1 MKITKKRSGIV
12 MKITFFVILIGLVV
26 AAGSVVYANLY
37 KNHFFVDKKF
47 EEMSRNYYENSLYED
62 FIKEHD
68 GEDLKDAFEPYK
80 NGFTIRLRQ
89 LLNYEFLEHNQNY
102 RTYFETESFSCDT
115 NKSYVKIKAHEPYGK
130 KDYDTEFVLVCDKK

>member
-1 MKITKKRSGIV
+1 

-26 AAGSVVYANLY
+26 AAGSVIYANLY
-37 KNHFFVDKKF
+37 KNHFFADKKF

-80 NGFTIRLRQ
+80 NGFKIRLRK
-89 LLNYEFLEHNQNY
+89 LLNHTAKKTTTPNLIWFATKN
-102 RTYFETESFSCDT
+102 SFS
-115 NKSYVKIKAHEPYGK
+115 VI
-130 KDYDTEFVLVCDKK
+130 